1 MSSNHLAF
9 NHDLKP
15 VDRHVAKGLEDLRK
29 GRTHGPYAAAEEAIK
44 AMEERSSGARLGNA
58 NLKLAV
64 LFRQALISRF
74 VSGHGFS
81 RAV

>member
-44 AMEERSSGARLGNA
+44 AMEERSQRRAPRKRKPETGSS
-58 NLKLAV
+58 
-64 LFRQALISRF
+64 ISTG
-74 VSGHGFS
+74 SD
-81 RAV
+81 